1 MKHTS
6 KRLLSILLCLVLM
19 LSLIPAAYAED
30 VSNVSKDDVKKL
42 ADACEALRDQIAA
55 SANPDKQAMSDL
67 NTAFLSLNYI
77 YNNFKDILE
86 SPDMPGQPWINEEY
100 NKKLTIFKQYSD
112 SLDEPVIGINLYPVV
127 LQANSLYNRY
137 GEFYGKSVISGLVNG
152 FSAAFPRLVGNV
164 DWSDFQTA
172 WDKLERDN
180 PFPVLSGLNPS
191 IAKVWNTIGQNF
203 VGTENST
210 AGDGSVVG
218 AIAALEAGVT
228 LPVFP
233 G

>member
-19 LSLIPAAYAED
+19 LSLIPSAYA
-30 VSNVSKDDVKKL
+30 
-42 ADACEALRDQIAA
+42 ADPTNADCEALLNAMQNLITKMQAEKKDTAELRAKFIALLITCMKYP
-55 SANPDKQAMSDL
+55 NPDDAIARGAINS
-67 NTAFLSLNYI
+67 A
-77 YNNFKDILE
+77 YNNALLV
-86 SPDMPGQPWINEEY
+86 Y
-100 NKKLTIFKQYSD
+100 NQYSQ
-112 SLDEPVIGINLYPVV
+112 SEAGINLYPVV

-152 FSAAFPRLVGNV
+152 FSAAFPKLVGNV
-164 DWSDFQTA
+164 DWSDFKTA
-172 WDKLERDN
+172 WGKLETDN

-203 VGTENST
+203 VGTENAT

-218 AIAALEAGVT
+218 AIAALEAGIT
-228 LPVFP
+228 LPSFS
-233 G
+233 

>member
-19 LSLIPAAYAED
+19 LSLVPAAYAD
-30 VSNVSKDDVKKL
+30 GVSNVSKEDLKKL
-42 ADACEALRDQIAA
+42 ADACEALYYQIAA
-55 SANPDKQAMSDL
+55 SANPDTQTMGILAKVW
-67 NTAFLSLNYI
+67 NTLNYTYKYFNLLGQSGI
-77 YNNFKDILE
+77 DNNYNLCLYNFVEKC
-86 SPDMPGQPWINEEY
+86 GG
-100 NKKLTIFKQYSD
+100 

-152 FSAAFPRLVGNV
+152 FSAAFPKLVGNV
-164 DWSDFQTA
+164 DWSDFKTA
-172 WDKLERDN
+172 WDNLEKETDN

-218 AIAALEAGVT
+218 AIAALEAGIT
-228 LPVFP
+228 LPAAPVFP

>member
-19 LSLIPAAYAED
+19 LSLVPAAYADDLTNDDCLALISAMKNLLTKMKAE
-30 VSNVSKDDVKKL
+30 NKDTD
-42 ADACEALRDQIAA
+42 
-55 SANPDKQAMSDL
+55 DL
-67 NTAFLSLNYI
+67 KRNLN
-77 YNNFKDILE
+77 
-86 SPDMPGQPWINEEY
+86 M
-100 NKKLTIFKQYSD
+100 
-112 SLDEPVIGINLYPVV
+112 LDEAFALFLDDPVYHGSLIKAYEKAKEVYDKYNTSDDGGDGINLYPVV

-152 FSAAFPRLVGNV
+152 FSAAFPKLVGNV
-164 DWSDFQTA
+164 DWSDFKTA
-172 WDKLERDN
+172 WGKLETDN

-218 AIAALEAGVT
+218 AIAALEAGIT
-228 LPVFP
+228 LPSFS
-233 G
+233 

>member
-1 MKHTS
+1 MKHWS

-30 VSNVSKDDVKKL
+30 VSKVSQEDVKKL
-42 ADACEALRDQIAA
+42 ADACKALLEQIKA
-55 SANPDKQAMSDL
+55 S
-67 NTAFLSLNYI
+67 
-77 YNNFKDILE
+77 E
-86 SPDMPGQPWINEEY
+86 SPDPDAVDQLTTACNVLNYMYNEFDQIQTAPIEFYY
-100 NKKLTIFKQYSD
+100 NLCLTTFEQYGG
-112 SLDEPVIGINLYPVV
+112 SLDEPVIGVNLYPVV

-152 FSAAFPRLVGNV
+152 FSAAFPKLVGNV
-164 DWSDFQTA
+164 DWSDLKTA
-172 WDKLERDN
+172 WGKLETDN

-218 AIAALEAGVT
+218 AIAALEAGIT
-228 LPVFP
+228 MPSFS
-233 G
+233 

>member
-1 MKHTS
+1 MKQNS

-19 LSLIPAAYAED
+19 LSLVPAAYAAD
-30 VSNVSKDDVKKL
+30 VSNVSKEDVKKL
-42 ADACEALRDQIAA
+42 YDACKALLEQIKASESRDENAVRDLMIRCTELNYMYNKFDQIA
-55 SANPDKQAMSDL
+55 
-67 NTAFLSLNYI
+67 TAAIELFYNFCLTTFKNY
-77 YNNFKDILE
+77 
-86 SPDMPGQPWINEEY
+86 GG
-100 NKKLTIFKQYSD
+100 
-112 SLDEPVIGINLYPVV
+112 SLDEPVVGINLYPVV

-152 FSAAFPRLVGNV
+152 FSAAFPKLVGNV
-164 DWSDFQTA
+164 DWSDFKTA
-172 WDKLERDN
+172 WDNLETDN

-218 AIAALEAGVT
+218 AIAALEAGIT
-228 LPVFP
+228 MPSFS
-233 G
+233 

>member
-1 MKHTS
+1 MKRTS

-19 LSLIPAAYAED
+19 LSLIPAAYAVVTD
-30 VSNVSKDDVKKL
+30 VTQQQMQALLDDYIALFQKLEAANDPKTENIRNALGRNITSMQDYLQNFSNLEAAQANDLYDGYNQQLSNIKSYLAKL
-42 ADACEALRDQIAA
+42 PKSEA
-55 SANPDKQAMSDL
+55 SDKID
-67 NTAFLSLNYI
+67 
-77 YNNFKDILE
+77 
-86 SPDMPGQPWINEEY
+86 
-100 NKKLTIFKQYSD
+100 
-112 SLDEPVIGINLYPVV
+112 LYPVV

-152 FSAAFPRLVGNV
+152 FSAAFPKLVGNV
-164 DWSDFQTA
+164 DWSDFKTA
-172 WDKLERDN
+172 WGKLETDN

-191 IAKVWNTIGQNF
+191 IAKVWNTIGQNY

-228 LPVFP
+228 LPVLP

>member
-42 ADACEALRDQIAA
+42 ADACKALHDQIEA
-55 SANPDKQAMSDL
+55 SDNPDRDALWDL
-67 NTAFLSLNYI
+67 KSAFSVLYYF
-77 YNNFKDILE
+77 YNDFR
-86 SPDMPGQPWINEEY
+86 PDQQSNIDSFY
-100 NKKLTIFKQYSD
+100 NSCLTIFKKYGG

-127 LQANSLYNRY
+127 LQANRLYNRY

-152 FSAAFPRLVGNV
+152 FSAAFPKLVGNV
-164 DWSDFQTA
+164 DWSDFRTA
-172 WDKLERDN
+172 WLNLETEN
-180 PFPVLSGLNPS
+180 PFPALSGLNPS

-228 LPVFP
+228 LPSFS
-233 G
+233 